1 MALSARD
8 GGVWV
13 VVVECSFQGVVE
25 WRSGEEEP
33 MGVVLEVEVPQE
45 VFSRR
50 IQPFGIALAEVSWRV
65 KMFTHEGVVLAAL
78 YLQEPDLIIALSF
91 WPDEESARRFL
102 KRTFEIGLCAAESPP
117 GRVCLRVQLDAAMVD
132 ELFMAA
138 SLVNPRPG
146 RINARRGE
154 KHFADFLTVT
164 FPDTSVVWARAYHWR
179 EAPRRAASSMPIRV
193 G

>member
-1 MALSARD
+1 
-8 GGVWV
+8 
-13 VVVECSFQGVVE
+13 
-25 WRSGEEEP
+25 

-91 WPDEESARRFL
+91 WPDEGAARRFL
-102 KRTFEIGLCAAESPP
+102 KGTFEIGLCSDDSPP
-117 GRVCLRVQLDAAMVD
+117 GRVCLGVQLDAAMID

-138 SLVNPRPG
+138 ALINPRPG
-146 RINARRGE
+146 RANARRGV
-154 KHFADFLTVT
+154 KHFADFLTTT
-164 FPDTSVVWARAYHWR
+164 FPDTLVVWAQGHHWKEKPWHAMSNMER
-179 EAPRRAASSMPIRV
+179 RV

>member
-1 MALSARD
+1 
-8 GGVWV
+8 
-13 VVVECSFQGVVE
+13 
-25 WRSGEEEP
+25 

-91 WPDEESARRFL
+91 WPGEEAARRFL
-102 KRTFEIGLCAAESPP
+102 KGKVEVGLCSSDSPP
-117 GRVCLRVQLDAAMVD
+117 GRVCLGVQLDAAMVD

-138 SLVNPRPG
+138 ALINPRPG
-146 RINARRGE
+146 RANARRGV
-154 KHFADFLTVT
+154 KHFAEFLTAT
-164 FPDTSVVWARAYHWR
+164 FPDTLVVWAQEYHWR
-179 EAPRRAASSMPIRV
+179 EEPRRARAGMLMRV